1 MNNLADL
8 IRSFDVSILFGI
20 IQSIANA
27 VGMYL
32 SPFLLVV
39 AIYIRVMETQ
49 LDSIVTGGKYGAALR
64 DMIIWSFVLGS
75 YFALGNLIFDFFNPI
90 YKWIDQWGSVS
101 ATMTT
106 FSDLVDKAK
115 AANAAKGLSFEGV
128 ATSVVA
134 SPYVIVTTLMYY
146 VTLVVVGF
154 LEVFLKVANVL
165 VFGVAFIWGLIA
177 IPVSISTTFRILR
190 GWGLLVAFALVWPI
204 VQGLIM
210 GMFSA
215 LFINAANTL
224 TTTPDPNGVMLVAN
238 LMLLAAVAHLLLAA
252 VMIASPLVANALVS
266 NASAAAGVVMPFV
279 GAAVAAGVGTAV
291 AASKAGRGC
300 IKE

>member
-1 MNNLADL
+1 
-8 IRSFDVSILFGI
+8 
-20 IQSIANA
+20 
-27 VGMYL
+27 
-32 SPFLLVV
+32 
-39 AIYIRVMETQ
+39 
-49 LDSIVTGGKYGAALR
+49 
-64 DMIIWSFVLGS
+64 
-75 YFALGNLIFDFFNPI
+75 
-90 YKWIDQWGSVS
+90 
-101 ATMTT
+101 
-106 FSDLVDKAK
+106 
-115 AANAAKGLSFEGV
+115 
-128 ATSVVA
+128 
-134 SPYVIVTTLMYY
+134 MYY

-291 AASKAGRGC
+291 AASKAGKGVHKGVGAIQNKIGGAPSKASLTAPSARGSGPVPRPAPTPNRVAGASSSGVDVGGDGGGSAPPPPGVSKARQQRRGT
-300 IKE
+300 IIRQQMKKRST